1 MTINPKEDSRS
12 EAMDLTIPEYI
23 RAIEP
28 YEPGKP
34 LEALEREYGIRDS
47 VKLASNENPL
57 GPSPKAVMAIQS
69 SMEQLHRYP
78 DGGGHVL
85 VDKLAARLGVL
96 PENIV
101 LGNGSDEVIGML
113 SRALLAPDDQ
123 VIMPQ
128 PSFLMYEITARSV
141 GAQPVFVPLNDAL
154 AIDLE
159 AIRDRISSRTRL
171 IFLCNPNNP
180 TGTIITSS
188 TLAAFLEKLPS
199 GVTVVIDEAYIEY
212 VRDSRCA
219 KGIDFFHAGFP
230 VVTLRTFSKI
240 YGLAGLRIGYGL
252 MPADLANILHRIR
265 QPFNASSLAQVG
277 AAAALEDGDYL
288 RRTISLVHS
297 GLEYLFEALNRLGIH
312 CFASQANFFLI
323 DVKSDADTVCERM
336 LTEGVIVRSMRSYG
350 YPRYIRISV
359 GLPHENE
366 RFVETLA
373 RVLKR
378 K

>member
-1 MTINPKEDSRS
+1 
-12 EAMDLTIPEYI
+12 MDLTIPEYI
-23 RAIEP
+23 QAIEP

-47 VKLASNENPL
+47 IKLASNENPL
-57 GPSPKAVMAIQS
+57 GPSPRAVEAIQS
-69 SMEQLHRYP
+69 KMKDLHRYP
-78 DGGGHVL
+78 DGGGHAL
-85 VDKLAARLGVL
+85 VDKLAVHLGVL

-113 SRALLAPDDQ
+113 NRALLAPGDQ

-154 AIDLE
+154 AIDLD
-159 AIRDRISSRTRL
+159 AILDQVSPRTRM

-188 TLAAFLEKLPS
+188 DLAVFLKALPS
-199 GVTVVIDEAYIEY
+199 GVIVVIDEAYIEF
-212 VRDSRCA
+212 VRDSHCA
-219 KGIDFFHAGFP
+219 KGLDFFQSGFP

-252 MPADLANILHRIR
+252 MPVELANILHRIR
-265 QPFNASSLAQVG
+265 QPFNAGTLAQVG
-277 AAAALEDGDYL
+277 ATAALEDEEYL
-288 RRTISLVHS
+288 RKTITLVHS
-297 GLEYLFEALNRLGIH
+297 GLDYLFDRLNRLGIG
-312 CFASQANFFLI
+312 CFSTQANFFLI
-323 DVKSDADTVCERM
+323 DVHEDADTVFKKM
-336 LTEGVIVRSMRSYG
+336 LAEGVIVRSMSSYG

-359 GLPHENE
+359 GLPQENE
-366 RFVETLA
+366 RFVAALA

-378 K
+378 N